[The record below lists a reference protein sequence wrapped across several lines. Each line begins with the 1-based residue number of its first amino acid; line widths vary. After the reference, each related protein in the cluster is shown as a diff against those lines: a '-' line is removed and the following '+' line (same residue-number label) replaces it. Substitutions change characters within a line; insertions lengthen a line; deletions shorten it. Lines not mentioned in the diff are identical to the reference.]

1 MSDSFTLK
9 ADFAGAIRKTATL
22 MQVPAA
28 HKLQATYWS
37 SETVKELMAS
47 ADRMQKSPKKTSLM
61 KRNIGQKI
69 IGNNSAWSI
78 TIGTGVGGKQT
89 VPYAR
94 IQDQGGTTAA
104 HDIFPRKGKA
114 LAFMR
119 GGEMTFLR
127 HVHHPGSK
135 IPASGWFSN
144 VIDKREPI
152 LRERMQPDVVLKLAE
167 VMAGSSAGKLAKA
180 PKWDFFN
187 L

>member
-1 MSDSFTLK
+1 MSDSFTLRV
-9 ADFAGAIRKTATL
+9 DFAGAIRKTQML

-28 HKLQATYWS
+28 YKLQATNVS
-37 SETVKELMAS
+37 SETVKELMRS
-47 ADRMQKSPKKTSLM
+47 AANMQKSGQGKKTGLM
-61 KRNIGQKI
+61 GRNVGQKI
-69 IGNNSAWSI
+69 MGNNSAWSI

-104 HDIFPRKGKA
+104 HDIFPRKGKV

-119 GGEMTFLR
+119 GGEMAFLR

-167 VMAGSSAGKLAKA
+167 VMAGSSAGKLAKTS
-180 PKWDFFN
+180 K
-187 L
+187 